1 MGLVSIVGS
10 GVAVSVTLRTGSGFS
25 VMEVVGT
32 LRSGAGGGVGA
43 GVGTGI
49 GVGTAWIGSVGLTGT
64 LRAGLGGES
73 EVDFLVA
80 CLLRMSCTC
89 CSCWDSE
96 GVRAGKCE
104 LVLGFCS
111 IFNFHLW
118 WTQAIVNLFVLGW

>member
-1 MGLVSIVGS
+1 M
-10 GVAVSVTLRTGSGFS
+10 
-25 VMEVVGT
+25 
-32 LRSGAGGGVGA
+32 
-43 GVGTGI
+43 GTGI

-64 LRAGLGGES
+64 LRAGLEGES

-89 CSCWDSE
+89 CSYWDSE

-111 IFNFHLW
+111 IFN
-118 WTQAIVNLFVLGW
+118 ISFVVDTSNCKSVCFGMVT